1 MERSPKS
8 VDVPDHVWTD
18 VVRLIR
24 EHKAEHQL
32 IPNGAVHDAI
42 RRYLKLPE
50 VRVAP
55 TPELAEPPEAPYEK
69 GSEAP
74 EAVQAAQEQPSQPEV
89 HPDTAAALRLLEMAL
104 TAHPED
110 RDAVTAGLVPSRQ
123 QPA

>member
-1 MERSPKS
+1 MEQGRDSPQS
-8 VDVPDHVWTD
+8 IDAWAD
-18 VVRLIR
+18 VVGLIDQH
-24 EHKAEHQL
+24 EAEHQL
-32 IPNGAVHDAI
+32 IPSGAVHDAI

-55 TPELAEPPEAPYEK
+55 TPEPEAPSVLETQP
-69 GSEAP
+69 SAALQAP
-74 EAVQAAQEQPSQPEV
+74 QEQASPPEV

>member
-1 MERSPKS
+1 MEQRQDSPQS
-8 VDVPDHVWTD
+8 DEAWAD
-18 VVRLIR
+18 VVGLIDQH
-24 EHKAEHQL
+24 EAEHQL
-32 IPNGAVHDAI
+32 IPSGAVHDAI

-55 TPELAEPPEAPYEK
+55 TPEVASPPEAPPENMTVP
-69 GSEAP
+69 P
-74 EAVQAAQEQPSQPEV
+74 EALQAPQEEASASEL

-110 RDAVTAGLVPSRQ
+110 RAAVTAGLVPSRQ